1 MFYELA
7 WVDLIDEYG
16 LPFSYY
22 HFDSLDSNNLEWS
35 WLQGIK
41 FGHPPIEPL
50 MLGIDLSDPD
60 AGEFAD
66 CISSPLPLM
75 TARFRDVLNRCG
87 VANVD
92 YYPVRIQG
100 SERFDTFP
108 EYFAFNIIG
117 KVAIADQEQSTY
129 TQALGRM
136 GANLYDKLLINP
148 KAVAGL
154 DFFRMAEHMAT
165 IIVSER
171 VKIESEN
178 SRIDTLRYIPL
189 SETQA

>member
-1 MFYELA
+1 MFFELA
-7 WVDLIDEYG
+7 LVDLIDEEG

-22 HFDSLDSNNLEWS
+22 HLEPIDSNNLEWP

-41 FGHPPIEPL
+41 FGQPPSESL
-50 MLGIDLSDPD
+50 VLGIDFSDPD
-60 AGEFAD
+60 AGETAD
-66 CISSPLPLM
+66 CIASPLPLM

-92 YYPVRIQG
+92 YYPVQIQG
-100 SERFDTFP
+100 CDRFDTFP
-108 EYFAFNIIG
+108 EYFAFNIVG
-117 KVAIADQEQSTY
+117 KIAIADESQSTY
-129 TQALGRM
+129 SRAFGRM
-136 GANLYDKLLINP
+136 GANLYEKLIIDP
-148 KAVAGL
+148 KAMAGL

-171 VKIESEN
+171 IKIESEK
-178 SRIDTLRYIPL
+178 SGIDTLKFMPL